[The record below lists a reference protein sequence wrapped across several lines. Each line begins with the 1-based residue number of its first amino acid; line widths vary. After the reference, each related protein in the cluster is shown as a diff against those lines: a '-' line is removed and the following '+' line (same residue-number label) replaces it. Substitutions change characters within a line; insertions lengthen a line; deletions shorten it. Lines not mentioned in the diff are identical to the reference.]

1 MDGMSHKHHE
11 ETTEELLKK
20 LIVLTCDLLDQ
31 GQVQIL
37 QNRHIVKLLSV
48 IAAEDAPP
56 YLATIQLLSK
66 GSFMPNPGPI
76 TLVSAGETDQT
87 VIVALDQFGQPFT
100 GPIPA
105 ATYASDND
113 AAATVDSN
121 GLVSAVA
128 NGNANVSASLT
139 TAEGAPLSASL
150 AYIVDIPAPVPVLT
164 SFTLQS
170 NHA

>member
-1 MDGMSHKHHE
+1 MSHKHHE

-66 GSFMPNPGPI
+66 GIPMPNPGPI
-76 TLVSAGETDQT
+76 TLVAAGETDQT
-87 VIVALDQFGQPFT
+87 VLVGVDQFGNPWTDPF
-100 GPIPA
+100 PV
-105 ATYASDND
+105 ATYADDNP
-113 AAATVDSN
+113 AAAQVDAN
-121 GLVSAVA
+121 GLVTTVA
-128 NGNANVSASLT
+128 NGTDNVTASLT
-139 TAEGAPLSASL
+139 NGRGDVLTASL
-150 AYIVDIPAPVPVLT
+150 QYIVAIPVEAPFLA
-164 SFTLQS
+164 SISLQS